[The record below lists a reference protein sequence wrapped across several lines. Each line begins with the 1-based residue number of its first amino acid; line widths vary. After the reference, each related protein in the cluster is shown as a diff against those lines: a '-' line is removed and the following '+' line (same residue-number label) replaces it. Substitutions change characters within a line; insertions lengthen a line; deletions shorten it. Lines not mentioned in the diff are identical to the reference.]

1 MINTILFDLDG
12 TIIDT
17 NDLIINTF
25 LHVLEQHFPQQKY
38 TREQIIPHMGLTLE
52 QQMQTFS
59 GREEVTDLVA
69 DYRTYNN
76 LHHDTLIR
84 EFPRV
89 KEVIAELHE
98 RGITMGIVTTKIKPT
113 TIRALDYFGLKEYM
127 STIVTV
133 QDVTHPKPHPEP
145 VLTAL
150 RNLGADPAKT
160 LMVGDSAADIQSAK
174 AAGVKAAGVAWSLK
188 GVDVL
193 QQYNPDYILEDMTD
207 LYGVLGWEP
216 VNK

>member
-59 GREEVTDLVA
+59 GREEVTELVA

-89 KEVIAELHE
+89 KEVIAKLHE

-150 RNLGADPAKT
+150 RNLGADPDKT

>member
-59 GREEVTDLVA
+59 GREEVTELVA

-89 KEVIAELHE
+89 KEVIAKLHE

-150 RNLGADPAKT
+150 RNLGADPDKT

-216 VNK
+216 VNQ

>member
-127 STIVTV
+127 SNIVTV

-150 RNLGADPAKT
+150 SNLGADPAKT

-193 QQYNPDYILEDMTD
+193 KQYNPDYILEDMTD

>member
-25 LHVLEQHFPQQKY
+25 LHVLEQHYPQQKY

-59 GREEVTDLVA
+59 GREEVADLVA

-89 KEVIAELHE
+89 KEVIAKLHE

-150 RNLGADPAKT
+150 SNLGADPAKT

-174 AAGVKAAGVAWSLK
+174 AAGVQAAGVAWSLK

-193 QQYNPDYILEDMTD
+193 KQYNPDYILEDMTD

>member
-25 LHVLEQHFPQQKY
+25 LHVLGQHFPQQKY
-38 TREQIIPHMGLTLE
+38 SREQIIPHMGLTLE

-59 GREEVTDLVA
+59 GREEVTELVA

-89 KEVIAELHE
+89 KEVIAQLHE

-113 TIRALDYFGLKEYM
+113 TIRALDYFALKEYM

-150 RNLGADPAKT
+150 SNLGADPDKT
-160 LMVGDSAADIQSAK
+160 LMVGDSAADIQAAK

-193 QQYNPDYILEDMTD
+193 QKYNPDYILEDMTD

>member
-59 GREEVTDLVA
+59 GREEVTGLVA

-89 KEVIAELHE
+89 KEVIAKLHE

-113 TIRALDYFGLKEYM
+113 TIRALDYFGLKKYM

-150 RNLGADPAKT
+150 RNLGADPDKT

-193 QQYNPDYILEDMTD
+193 KQYNPDYILEDMTD

>member
-193 QQYNPDYILEDMTD
+193 KQYNPDYILKDMTD

>member
-150 RNLGADPAKT
+150 SNLGADPAKT

-193 QQYNPDYILEDMTD
+193 KQYNPDYILEDMTD

>member
-89 KEVIAELHE
+89 KEVIAKLHE

-150 RNLGADPAKT
+150 RNLGADPVKT

-193 QQYNPDYILEDMTD
+193 KQYNPDYILEDMTD

>member
-113 TIRALDYFGLKEYM
+113 TIRALDYFDLKEYM

-150 RNLGADPAKT
+150 RNLGADPDKT

-193 QQYNPDYILEDMTD
+193 KQYNPDYILEDMMD

>member
-59 GREEVTDLVA
+59 GREEVTGLVA

-89 KEVIAELHE
+89 KEVIAKLHE

-150 RNLGADPAKT
+150 RNLGADPDKT

-193 QQYNPDYILEDMTD
+193 KQYNPDYILEDMTD

>member
-25 LHVLEQHFPQQKY
+25 LHVLEHHFPQQKY

-193 QQYNPDYILEDMTD
+193 KQYNPDYILEDMTD